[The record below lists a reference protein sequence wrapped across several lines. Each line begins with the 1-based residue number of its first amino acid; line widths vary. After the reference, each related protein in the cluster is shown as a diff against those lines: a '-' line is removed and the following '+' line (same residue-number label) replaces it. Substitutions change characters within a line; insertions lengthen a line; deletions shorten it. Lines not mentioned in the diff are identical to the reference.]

1 VGLVLQRNYT
11 AQELP
16 MFKFLFKSPPKTV
29 TRLAHSH
36 NWELVACNDEYC
48 TTYDDTNNK
57 KVFWKQRFYKCNC
70 GARKHE
76 DNRESW
82 NTHGGIE
89 QAKKN
94 WIDAG
99 VVPGKSYFPSPA
111 QGYVK
116 PPEPEA
122 AAVTPLAKYQKTLED
137 IQATM
142 LLVTRNIDLEEKYPE
157 LKESYLKHMEL
168 YRELMIAEKL
178 YDTGKK

>member
-1 VGLVLQRNYT
+1 
-11 AQELP
+11 
-16 MFKFLFKSPPKTV
+16 MFDVLFKSKTPQK
-29 TRLAHSH
+29 LAHIH

-48 TTYDDTNNK
+48 TTYTDTTK
-57 KVFWKQRFYKCNC
+57 KVYWKQRFYKCNC

-82 NTHGGIE
+82 QTHEGIE

-122 AAVTPLAKYQKTLED
+122 AAVTPLTKYQQTLED
-137 IQATM
+137 IQATL